1 MAKNRK
7 KKRVANEKQPQ
18 GPPEPGAAG
27 PSEVPDEVPDEVPN
41 EVPNPQPQGPSEPG
55 AAGPSEAPA
64 EVPSQEL
71 AELHLG
77 DEQPAVESVATG
89 QSLGA
94 IPKDRPATQPQPGA
108 EVQRDPPQAVSVPQ
122 QVRINCQTRL

>member
-1 MAKNRK
+1 MAKNKK

-27 PSEVPDEVPDEVPN
+27 PSEVPDELPD
-41 EVPNPQPQGPSEPG
+41 PQPQGSPEAG
-55 AAGPSEAPA
+55 AAGGVADEA
-64 EVPSQEL
+64 PSQEL

-77 DEQPAVESVATG
+77 DEQPVVESVATG

-94 IPKDRPATQPQPGA
+94 IPKVRPAIQPQPGA
-108 EVQRDPPQAVSVPQ
+108 EELGDPPQAVAAPQ
-122 QVRINCQTRL
+122 QVRIN